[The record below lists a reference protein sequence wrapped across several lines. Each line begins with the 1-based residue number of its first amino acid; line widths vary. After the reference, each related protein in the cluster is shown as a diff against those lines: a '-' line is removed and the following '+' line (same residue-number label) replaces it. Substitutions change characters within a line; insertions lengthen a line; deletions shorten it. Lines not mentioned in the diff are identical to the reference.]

1 VESSAVTRTGDRFRA
16 VGRKKREDRGYVLL
30 GLLLMVSVLLIAAA
44 VVAPNLAFQIKRDRE
59 EELVHR
65 GVQYTRAIRN
75 YAKRTGRYP
84 VRTEDLLGGPDQR
97 FIRKLY
103 KDPMTGGDFKLL
115 HLDDV
120 QPAPANLNPSAAQA
134 GASDDGLASA
144 GMTPAPT
151 SSDGRAPGDRSAGDP
166 SLGDPSSSDPAQDSS
181 GAAGQNGV
189 RPNAL
194 ARGGSAV
201 ATSSNAGT
209 TGSQPGRLIFG
220 VVSTSKA
227 RSIREFNHKD
237 HYSDWLFFYDPRS
250 DRGYEI
256 KGPTSLT
263 PQVFPVHP
271 PNQTQSG
278 GPSQQTSQQQ
288 SQPQPQSAPLSQ

>member
-1 VESSAVTRTGDRFRA
+1 MTRTGDRSHA
-16 VGRKKREDRGYVLL
+16 TGGKRRTEHGYVLL
-30 GLLLMVSVLLIAAA
+30 GLLLMVSVLIIAAA

-65 GVQYTRAIRN
+65 GVQYTRAIRS

-84 VRTEDLLGGPDQR
+84 VRAEDLLGGPDQR

-103 KDPMTGGDFKLL
+103 KDPMTGRDFKFL

-120 QPAPANLNPSAAQA
+120 QPTPANLNPSAAQA
-134 GASDDGLASA
+134 GVNDDGSFSA
-144 GMTPAPT
+144 GTTPT
-151 SSDGRAPGDRSAGDP
+151 
-166 SLGDPSSSDPAQDSS
+166 PSSSGNFSSDNPAQDSS
-181 GAAGQNGV
+181 GAASQNSV
-189 RPNAL
+189 RPS
-194 ARGGSAV
+194 ARATGG
-201 ATSSNAGT
+201 TTLGGSSNAET
-209 TGSQPGRLIFG
+209 SGSQPGRLIFG

-263 PQVFPVHP
+263 PQVFPVHT
-271 PNQTQSG
+271 PNQTQQG
-278 GPSQQTSQQQ
+278 GPGQQTSQQTLPQ
-288 SQPQPQSAPLSQ
+288 TPPQQPQDAPLSQ

>member
-1 VESSAVTRTGDRFRA
+1 VTRTGDRSHA
-16 VGRKKREDRGYVLL
+16 VGRKRRQDRGYVLL

-84 VRTEDLLGGPDQR
+84 VRAEDLLGGPDQR

-120 QPAPANLNPSAAQA
+120 QPAPANLNPSNAQA
-134 GASDDGLASA
+134 GVNDGALASPDA
-144 GMTPAPT
+144 PPTPT
-151 SSDGRAPGDRSAGDP
+151 SFDDSAD
-166 SLGDPSSSDPAQDSS
+166 
-181 GAAGQNGV
+181 AAGQSSS

-194 ARGGSAV
+194 ARGGTVLEA
-201 ATSSNAGT
+201 SSNAVT

-220 VVSTSKA
+220 VVSKSKA

-263 PQVFPVHP
+263 PQIFPVHT
-271 PNQTQSG
+271 PNQTQPGGSG
-278 GPSQQTSQQQ
+278 QQPSPQQSQ
-288 SQPQPQSAPLSQ
+288 SQPQPQDAPLSQ

>member
-1 VESSAVTRTGDRFRA
+1 MTRTGDRSHA
-16 VGRKKREDRGYVLL
+16 TGRERRRDGGYVLL
-30 GLLLMVSVLLIAAA
+30 GLLLMVSVLIIAAA

-65 GVQYTRAIRN
+65 GVQYTRAIRS

-84 VRTEDLLGGPDQR
+84 VRAEDLLGGPDQR

-103 KDPMTGGDFKLL
+103 KDPMTGGDFKFL

-120 QPAPANLNPSAAQA
+120 QPVAANHNPSAVQE
-134 GASDDGLASA
+134 GTNDDGLASQ
-144 GMTPAPT
+144 GTGPTPSQA
-151 SSDGRAPGDRSAGDP
+151 SSDDSAD
-166 SLGDPSSSDPAQDSS
+166 
-181 GAAGQNGV
+181 AAGPSAP

-194 ARGGSAV
+194 ARSGTALGAP
-201 ATSSNAGT
+201 SSSDAGT
-209 TGSQPGRLIFG
+209 TESQPGRLIFG

-263 PQVFPVHP
+263 PQVFPVHT
-271 PNQTQSG
+271 PNQTQPGGSG
-278 GPSQQTSQQQ
+278 QETSQRTASQQ
-288 SQPQPQSAPLSQ
+288 SQDAPLSP

>member
-1 VESSAVTRTGDRFRA
+1 
-16 VGRKKREDRGYVLL
+16 
-30 GLLLMVSVLLIAAA
+30 MVSVLIIAAA

-65 GVQYTRAIRN
+65 GVQYTRAIRS

-84 VRTEDLLGGPDQR
+84 VRAEDLLGGPDQR

-120 QPAPANLNPSAAQA
+120 QPAPANLNSVSVQA
-134 GASDDGLASA
+134 GTNDDGLAAS
-144 GMTPAPT
+144 GMAATPT
-151 SSDGRAPGDRSAGDP
+151 SSDDRSSDAR
-166 SLGDPSSSDPAQDSS
+166 SSDDQDSS
-181 GAAGQNGV
+181 DAGGQNNS

-194 ARGGSAV
+194 ARGGA
-201 ATSSNAGT
+201 ALGASSNAEA
-209 TGSQPGRLIFG
+209 TGSQPRRLIFG
-220 VVSTSKA
+220 VVSKSKA

-263 PQVFPVHP
+263 PQVFPVHTR
-271 PNQTQSG
+271 NQTQPG
-278 GPSQQTSQQQ
+278 GLGQQTSQL
-288 SQPQPQSAPLSQ
+288 P

>member
-1 VESSAVTRTGDRFRA
+1 RQ
-16 VGRKKREDRGYVLL
+16 DRGYVLL
-30 GLLLMVSVLLIAAA
+30 GLLLMVSVLMIAAA

-65 GVQYTRAIRN
+65 GVQYTRAIRS

-84 VRTEDLLGGPDQR
+84 VRAEDLLGGPDQR

-103 KDPMTGGDFKLL
+103 KDPMTGRDFKFL

-120 QPAPANLNPSAAQA
+120 QPGPANLNSSAVQA
-134 GASDDGLASA
+134 GANDDGSLSAGTAPTLPSSDDRSF
-144 GMTPAPT
+144 
-151 SSDGRAPGDRSAGDP
+151 DG
-166 SLGDPSSSDPAQDSS
+166 PAQDSS
-181 GAAGQNGV
+181 GAGSQNSV
-189 RPNAL
+189 RPNAR
-194 ARGGSAV
+194 ATGGTAFGASSSAGM
-201 ATSSNAGT
+201 TEN
-209 TGSQPGRLIFG
+209 QPGRLIFG

-263 PQVFPVHP
+263 PQVFPAHASG
-271 PNQTQSG
+271 QTQPG
-278 GPSQQTSQQQ
+278 GPGQQTPQQTFPQ
-288 SQPQPQSAPLSQ
+288 TAPQQPQDAPLSQ

>member
-1 VESSAVTRTGDRFRA
+1 VARTGDRSYAADCER
-16 VGRKKREDRGYVLL
+16 RQDRGYVLL

-65 GVQYTRAIRN
+65 GVQYTRAIRS

-84 VRTEDLLGGPDQR
+84 VRAEDLLGGPDQR

-103 KDPMTGGDFKLL
+103 KDPMTGRDFKFL

-120 QPAPANLNPSAAQA
+120 QPVAANLNGS
-134 GASDDGLASA
+134 GAPTGANDDGSASP
-144 GMTPAPT
+144 GMTPTPT
-151 SSDGRAPGDRSAGDP
+151 SSDNRSPDNR
-166 SLGDPSSSDPAQDSS
+166 SSDDPAQDSS
-181 GAAGQNGV
+181 NAASQSSP

-194 ARGGSAV
+194 ARGGAGFD
-201 ATSSNAGT
+201 TSSNAGL
-209 TGSQPGRLIFG
+209 TGSQPGKLIFG

-263 PQVFPVHP
+263 PQIFPVRS
-271 PNQTQSG
+271 PNQTQPG
-278 GPSQQTSQQQ
+278 GPGQQT
-288 SQPQPQSAPLSQ
+288 PQPRPQDAPLSQ

>member
-1 VESSAVTRTGDRFRA
+1 VTRTEHRLSPSSRKAGRA
-16 VGRKKREDRGYVLL
+16 RGYVLL
-30 GLLLMVSVLLIAAA
+30 GLLLMVSVLMIAAA

-84 VRTEDLLGGPDQR
+84 VRAEDLLGGPDQR

-103 KDPMTGGDFKLL
+103 KDPMTGGDFKFL

-120 QPAPANLNPSAAQA
+120 QPAPANLNPIGSQA
-134 GASDDGLASA
+134 GANEDGLASP
-144 GMTPAPT
+144 GTTPA
-151 SSDGRAPGDRSAGDP
+151 SAT
-166 SLGDPSSSDPAQDSS
+166 LGGGSSSDRSS
-181 GAAGQNGV
+181 GDPAPDSADAAGQSSP

-194 ARGGSAV
+194 ARSGAAFGA
-201 ATSSNAGT
+201 SSNAGT
-209 TGSQPGRLIFG
+209 NGSQPGRLIFG
-220 VVSTSKA
+220 VVSKSKA

-237 HYSDWLFFYDPRS
+237 HYNDWLFFYDPRS

-263 PQVFPVHP
+263 PQVFPARTS
-271 PNQTQSG
+271 NQLQAG
-278 GPSQQTSQQQ
+278 GLPQTLQQQ
-288 SQPQPQSAPLSQ
+288 NQPQPQDVPVQQ

>member
-1 VESSAVTRTGDRFRA
+1 
-16 VGRKKREDRGYVLL
+16 
-30 GLLLMVSVLLIAAA
+30 MSVLMIAAA
-44 VVAPNLAFQIKRDRE
+44 VVAPNLAFEIKRDRE

-84 VRTEDLLGGPDQR
+84 VRPEDLLGGPDQR

-120 QPAPANLNPSAAQA
+120 QPVAANLNPIGAQA
-134 GASDDGLASA
+134 GAIDDGS
-144 GMTPAPT
+144 GSSGTTPNPTPT
-151 SSDGRAPGDRSAGDP
+151 SSDDHSPD
-166 SLGDPSSSDPAQDSS
+166 DPAPDPAD
-181 GAAGQNGV
+181 AAGQSSS
-189 RPNAL
+189 RTNAI
-194 ARGGSAV
+194 ARGGSPLGA
-201 ATSSNAGT
+201 SSNVGT
-209 TGSQPGRLIFG
+209 TGSQPGKLIFG
-220 VVSTSKA
+220 VVSMSKA

-237 HYSDWLFFYDPRS
+237 HYNDWLFFYDPRS

-263 PQVFPVHP
+263 PQVFPVHA
-271 PNQTQSG
+271 PNQSQPG
-278 GPSQQTSQQQ
+278 GPGQPTSQQTPLQQTQ
-288 SQPQPQSAPLSQ
+288 DAPLSQ

>member
-1 VESSAVTRTGDRFRA
+1 MTWRGNRSHADV
-16 VGRKKREDRGYVLL
+16 RERRPNRGYVLL
-30 GLLLMVSVLLIAAA
+30 GLLLMVSVLIIAAA

-65 GVQYTRAIRN
+65 GVQYTRAIRS

-84 VRTEDLLGGPDQR
+84 LRAEDLLGGPDQR

-103 KDPMTGGDFKLL
+103 KDPMTGRDFKFL

-120 QPAPANLNPSAAQA
+120 QPAPANLNASAAQP
-134 GASDDGLASA
+134 GANDDGIVSA
-144 GMTPAPT
+144 GTTPIPP
-151 SSDGRAPGDRSAGDP
+151 SSDNVP
-166 SLGDPSSSDPAQDSS
+166 SDNPAQDSS
-181 GAAGQNGV
+181 GAASQNSV
-189 RPNAL
+189 RPNA
-194 ARGGSAV
+194 RTGGGTALG
-201 ATSSNAGT
+201 ASSNAET
-209 TGSQPGRLIFG
+209 SGSQPGKLIFG

-263 PQVFPVHP
+263 PPVP
-271 PNQTQSG
+271 PAQAPNQTQPG
-278 GPSQQTSQQQ
+278 GASRQTSQQTSLQMPPQ
-288 SQPQPQSAPLSQ
+288 QPQDAPLSH

>member
-1 VESSAVTRTGDRFRA
+1 
-16 VGRKKREDRGYVLL
+16 
-30 GLLLMVSVLLIAAA
+30 MVSVMLIAAA

-65 GVQYTRAIRN
+65 GVQYTRAIRS

-84 VRTEDLLGGPDQR
+84 VRAEDLLGGPDQR

-103 KDPMTGGDFKLL
+103 KDPMTGGDFKFL
-115 HLDDV
+115 HLGDV
-120 QPAPANLNPSAAQA
+120 QPATANLNASGAQPGA
-134 GASDDGLASA
+134 NDDGLGSPGATQTPTASDDH
-144 GMTPAPT
+144 
-151 SSDGRAPGDRSAGDP
+151 
-166 SLGDPSSSDPAQDSS
+166 SSSDPAQDSS
-181 GAAGQNGV
+181 DGAGQNSV

-194 ARGGSAV
+194 ARGGTVLGVSSSAD
-201 ATSSNAGT
+201 AAT

-237 HYSDWLFFYDPRS
+237 HYSDWLFFYDPGS

-263 PQVFPVHP
+263 PQVFPVHT
-271 PNQTQSG
+271 PNQTQPGGSG
-278 GPSQQTSQQQ
+278 QQTSQQTPSQ
-288 SQPQPQSAPLSQ
+288 QMRPQQPQDSPLSQ

>member
-1 VESSAVTRTGDRFRA
+1 MTRTGDRSLA
-16 VGRKKREDRGYVLL
+16 AGRERRQESGYVLL

-84 VRTEDLLGGPDQR
+84 IRAEDQLGGPDQR

-103 KDPMTGGDFKLL
+103 KDPMTGRDFKFL

-120 QPAPANLNPSAAQA
+120 QPAPANLNSAAVQA
-134 GASDDGLASA
+134 GANDDGLASQ
-144 GMTPAPT
+144 GTAPT
-151 SSDGRAPGDRSAGDP
+151 AGQTSSNDSADAAG
-166 SLGDPSSSDPAQDSS
+166 PSSP
-181 GAAGQNGV
+181 

-194 ARGGSAV
+194 ARSGTALG
-201 ATSSNAGT
+201 TSSSSGAGT
-209 TGSQPGRLIFG
+209 SGSQPGRLIFG

-263 PQVFPVHP
+263 PQVLPGYKS
-271 PNQTQSG
+271 NQTQPG
-278 GPSQQTSQQQ
+278 IPSQQTSQQTSPRAPQ
-288 SQPQPQSAPLSQ
+288 SQ

>member
-1 VESSAVTRTGDRFRA
+1 MTRTKPRLNPSR
-16 VGRKKREDRGYVLL
+16 RKVRRERGYVLL
-30 GLLLMVSVLLIAAA
+30 GLLLMVSVLVIAAA

-84 VRTEDLLGGPDQR
+84 VRAEDLLGGPDQR

-103 KDPMTGGDFKLL
+103 KDPMTGGDFKFL

-120 QPAPANLNPSAAQA
+120 QPAAASLNPSRAQA
-134 GASDDGLASA
+134 GANGDGLSASGTTSATSDDG
-144 GMTPAPT
+144 
-151 SSDGRAPGDRSAGDP
+151 SSGDH
-166 SLGDPSSSDPAQDSS
+166 SSVDPATDSAD
-181 GAAGQNGV
+181 AAGLSSA

-194 ARGGSAV
+194 ARSGAALGSSSIGV
-201 ATSSNAGT
+201 SSNVGT

-220 VVSTSKA
+220 VVSSSKA

-237 HYSDWLFFYDPRS
+237 HYNDWLFFYDPRS

-263 PQVFPVHP
+263 PQVFPLRTAS
-271 PNQTQSG
+271 QTPGGQS
-278 GPSQQTSQQQ
+278 PQTFQQTPPQ
-288 SQPQPQSAPLSQ
+288 QPQDVPLQQ

>member
-1 VESSAVTRTGDRFRA
+1 VTRTGDRLHTAGCER
-16 VGRKKREDRGYVLL
+16 RRDRGYVLL
-30 GLLLMVSVLLIAAA
+30 GLLLMVSVMLIAAA

-84 VRTEDLLGGPDQR
+84 VRAEDLLGGPDQR

-103 KDPMTGGDFKLL
+103 KDPMTGRDFKFL

-120 QPAPANLNPSAAQA
+120 QPAPANVNASAAAA
-134 GASDDGLASA
+134 GANDDALSSPGATPVP
-144 GMTPAPT
+144 TPADDSTDAADRNIPRPT
-151 SSDGRAPGDRSAGDP
+151 LARSGTA
-166 SLGDPSSSDPAQDSS
+166 LGASSSAD
-181 GAAGQNGV
+181 
-189 RPNAL
+189 
-194 ARGGSAV
+194 
-201 ATSSNAGT
+201 AGT
-209 TGSQPGRLIFG
+209 SGSQPGRLIFG

-263 PQVFPVHP
+263 PQVFPVHT
-271 PNQTQSG
+271 PNQTQTG
-278 GPSQQTSQQQ
+278 GAGQQTSQQISPQ
-288 SQPQPQSAPLSQ
+288 TPQQQPHDAPLSQ

>member
-1 VESSAVTRTGDRFRA
+1 MTRTGDRSHA
-16 VGRKKREDRGYVLL
+16 TGRKRRKERGYVLL
-30 GLLLMVSVLLIAAA
+30 GLLLMVSVLIIAAA
-44 VVAPNLAFQIKRDRE
+44 VAAPNLAFQIKRDRE

-65 GVQYTRAIRN
+65 GVQYTRAIRS

-84 VRTEDLLGGPDQR
+84 VRAEDLLGGPDQR

-103 KDPMTGGDFKLL
+103 KDPMTGGDFKFL

-120 QPAPANLNPSAAQA
+120 QPGPANLNPSAAQA
-134 GASDDGLASA
+134 GVNDDGLAA
-144 GMTPAPT
+144 TGIAATPT
-151 SSDGRAPGDRSAGDP
+151 SFDGRSSDDRSSG
-166 SLGDPSSSDPAQDSS
+166 DPAQDSS
-181 GAAGQNGV
+181 GAASQNSV
-189 RPNAL
+189 RPNAR
-194 ARGGSAV
+194 ATGGTALG
-201 ATSSNAGT
+201 ASSNAET

-263 PQVFPVHP
+263 PQVFPVHT
-271 PNQTQSG
+271 PNQTQTG
-278 GPSQQTSQQQ
+278 GPGQQTSQQTLPQ
-288 SQPQPQSAPLSQ
+288 TAPQQPQSAPLSQ

>member
-1 VESSAVTRTGDRFRA
+1 VTTRAGDISHA
-16 VGRKKREDRGYVLL
+16 LGYKRRREGGYVLL
-30 GLLLMVSVLLIAAA
+30 GLLLMVSVLIIAAA

-65 GVQYTRAIRN
+65 GVQYTRAIRS

-84 VRTEDLLGGPDQR
+84 IRAEDLLGGPDQR

-103 KDPMTGGDFKLL
+103 KDPMTGGDFKFL

-120 QPAPANLNPSAAQA
+120 QPAAANLNPSGVQA
-134 GASDDGLASA
+134 GMNDGAPASPGVPP
-144 GMTPAPT
+144 TPASFDDSADAVGQT
-151 SSDGRAPGDRSAGDP
+151 SP
-166 SLGDPSSSDPAQDSS
+166 Q
-181 GAAGQNGV
+181 
-189 RPNAL
+189 PNAL
-194 ARGGSAV
+194 ARGGTALD
-201 ATSSNAGT
+201 ASSNAAT
-209 TGSQPGRLIFG
+209 SGSQPGRLIFG
-220 VVSTSKA
+220 VVSKSKA

-263 PQVFPVHP
+263 PQVFPVHA
-271 PNQTQSG
+271 PNQTQPG
-278 GPSQQTSQQQ
+278 GPGQQTSQQQ
-288 SQPQPQSAPLSQ
+288 PQDAPLLQ

>member
-1 VESSAVTRTGDRFRA
+1 MPRSGYRLHVAV
-16 VGRKKREDRGYVLL
+16 RKRRQDRGYVLL
-30 GLLLMVSVLLIAAA
+30 GLLLLVSVMLIAAA

-65 GVQYTRAIRN
+65 GVQYTRAIRS

-84 VRTEDLLGGPDQR
+84 VRAEDLLGGPDQR

-103 KDPMTGGDFKLL
+103 KDPMTGKDFKFL

-120 QPAPANLNPSAAQA
+120 QPTAANLNSSDAQA
-134 GASDDGLASA
+134 DANDAASA
-144 GMTPAPT
+144 SPETTPTVT
-151 SSDGRAPGDRSAGDP
+151 SFDDSAD
-166 SLGDPSSSDPAQDSS
+166 
-181 GAAGQNGV
+181 AAGQSSP
-189 RPNAL
+189 RTNAL
-194 ARGGSAV
+194 ARGGTTLDA
-201 ATSSNAGT
+201 SSNAAT

-220 VVSTSKA
+220 VVSNSKA

-237 HYSDWLFFYDPRS
+237 HYNDWLFFYDPSS

-263 PQVFPVHP
+263 PQVFPVHTAG
-271 PNQTQSG
+271 QTQPG
-278 GPSQQTSQQQ
+278 GTIQQTSQQASQ
-288 SQPQPQSAPLSQ
+288 QGQPQQPQNTPLSQ

>member
-1 VESSAVTRTGDRFRA
+1 VIRTGDRSRA
-16 VGRKKREDRGYVLL
+16 TDCKRCQDRGYVLL
-30 GLLLMVSVLLIAAA
+30 GLLLMVSVMLIAAA

-65 GVQYTRAIRN
+65 GVQYTRAIRS

-84 VRTEDLLGGPDQR
+84 VRAEDLLGGPDQR

-103 KDPMTGGDFKLL
+103 KDPMTGKDFKFL

-120 QPAPANLNPSAAQA
+120 QPAAANLNPSGAQA
-134 GASDDGLASA
+134 GVNDAASA
-144 GMTPAPT
+144 SPETTPTPT
-151 SSDGRAPGDRSAGDP
+151 SFDDSAD
-166 SLGDPSSSDPAQDSS
+166 
-181 GAAGQNGV
+181 AAGQSSP
-189 RPNAL
+189 RPNSL
-194 ARGGSAV
+194 ARGGTALE
-201 ATSSNAGT
+201 ASSNAGT

-220 VVSTSKA
+220 VVSNSKA

-263 PQVFPVHP
+263 PQAFPVHTAG
-271 PNQTQSG
+271 QTQPG
-278 GPSQQTSQQQ
+278 GTTQQTSQQG
-288 SQPQPQSAPLSQ
+288 QPQQPQDTPLSQ

>member
-1 VESSAVTRTGDRFRA
+1 MTRIGERSHA
-16 VGRKKREDRGYVLL
+16 AGRKTRQDRGYVLL

-44 VVAPNLAFQIKRDRE
+44 VVAPNIAFQIKRDRE

-65 GVQYTRAIRN
+65 GVQYTRAIRS

-84 VRTEDLLGGPDQR
+84 VRAEDLLGGPDQR

-103 KDPMTGGDFKLL
+103 KDPMTGRDFKFL

-120 QPAPANLNPSAAQA
+120 QPAPANLNASSAQP
-134 GASDDGLASA
+134 GASDDALSSPGT
-144 GMTPAPT
+144 TPV
-151 SSDGRAPGDRSAGDP
+151 
-166 SLGDPSSSDPAQDSS
+166 PSSADDSAD
-181 GAAGQNGV
+181 AADRNIP
-189 RPNAL
+189 RPTL
-194 ARGGSAV
+194 ARSGTALGASSSAD
-201 ATSSNAGT
+201 AGT
-209 TGSQPGRLIFG
+209 SGSQPGRLIFG

-263 PQVFPVHP
+263 PQVFPVHT
-271 PNQTQSG
+271 PNQNQPGGSG
-278 GPSQQTSQQQ
+278 QQTSQQMPSQ
-288 SQPQPQSAPLSQ
+288 QTPPQQPQDAPASQ

>member
-1 VESSAVTRTGDRFRA
+1 VTLAEHRSNS
-16 VGRKKREDRGYVLL
+16 VGRQGRTKSSESGYVLL
-30 GLLLMVSVLLIAAA
+30 GLLLMVSVLIIAAA

-84 VRTEDLLGGPDQR
+84 VRAEDLLGGPDQR

-103 KDPMTGGDFKLL
+103 KDPMTGRDFKFL
-115 HLDDV
+115 HLGDV
-120 QPAPANLNPSAAQA
+120 QPVTANLSASGAQP
-134 GASDDGLASA
+134 GANDDGIISA
-144 GMTPAPT
+144 GTTPTPT
-151 SSDGRAPGDRSAGDP
+151 SSDDRS
-166 SLGDPSSSDPAQDSS
+166 SDNPAQDSS
-181 GAAGQNGV
+181 DAGSPNSV

-194 ARGGSAV
+194 ATGGSPLGA
-201 ATSSNAGT
+201 SSDVGT
-209 TGSQPGRLIFG
+209 AGSQPGKLIFG
-220 VVSTSKA
+220 VASTSKA

-256 KGPTSLT
+256 KGPTSL
-263 PQVFPVHP
+263 PPPVFPR
-271 PNQTQSG
+271 PNQTPPG
-278 GPSQQTSQQQ
+278 GSSQQTSQQTLPQ
-288 SQPQPQSAPLSQ
+288 ASPQQPQGAPLSQ

>member
-1 VESSAVTRTGDRFRA
+1 MTRTGDRSHA
-16 VGRKKREDRGYVLL
+16 TGRKRRREHGYVLL
-30 GLLLMVSVLLIAAA
+30 GLLLMVSVLIIAAA

-65 GVQYTRAIRN
+65 GVQYTRAIRS

-84 VRTEDLLGGPDQR
+84 VRAEDLLGGPDQR

-103 KDPMTGGDFKLL
+103 KDPMTGGEFKFL

-120 QPAPANLNPSAAQA
+120 QPGPANLNTSGAQA
-134 GASDDGLASA
+134 GANDEGLASTGITA
-144 GMTPAPT
+144 PPT
-151 SSDGRAPGDRSAGDP
+151 SSGNSYSG
-166 SLGDPSSSDPAQDSS
+166 DPAQDSS
-181 GAAGQNGV
+181 GAASQNSV
-189 RPNAL
+189 RPNAR
-194 ARGGSAV
+194 ANG
-201 ATSSNAGT
+201 GT
-209 TGSQPGRLIFG
+209 TLGASANAEASGSQPGRLIFG

-263 PQVFPVHP
+263 PQVFPVHT
-271 PNQTQSG
+271 PNQTQPG
-278 GPSQQTSQQQ
+278 GPGQQTSQQTLPQ
-288 SQPQPQSAPLSQ
+288 TAPQQPQDAPLSR